1 LFQAAATAG
10 ELTAT
15 AAELISRAGEAT
27 TALPSAPDRVAAE
40 GNSTDEDDPA
50 GWLVAEG
57 GVAGG
62 AEFLFALG
70 AVTAALRR
78 RSTDRRELAALFVA
92 LVGTEAPRREVA
104 NRLRVLVAGDAEVDG
119 GLTAADALESDEL
132 EPGVV
137 EPSSAAAIPGVAP
150 NATPTPAVTA
160 PIWSHRSTGNVAESR
175 VERRIPLWLGMIELL
190 GKDIG

>member
-1 LFQAAATAG
+1 M
-10 ELTAT
+10 TAT
-15 AAELISRAGEAT
+15 ADEVTSRTDEST
-27 TALPSAPDRVAAE
+27 TVLLGAPDRVAAE

-70 AVTAALRR
+70 AVIAVLRR
-78 RSTDRRELAALFVA
+78 RSTDRRELAALCVA
-92 LVGTEAPRREVA
+92 LVGTEAPGREVA

-119 GLTAADALESDEL
+119 ELTAADELESGEV

-137 EPSSAAAIPGVAP
+137 EPSSAAATPGVAA

-175 VERRIPLWLGMIELL
+175 FERRIPLWVCTIELL